1 MDNTCAL
8 PTWMLPLSVSK
19 SKSNALIL
27 KIITQSIQ
35 NIRTDILVH
44 VYQTADQSLIF
55 KNWLKTYNKNNI

>member
-19 SKSNALIL
+19 RKSNALIL

-35 NIRTDILVH
+35 NIRTDILA
-44 VYQTADQSLIF
+44 YQTADQSLIF
-55 KNWLKTYNKNNI
+55 KNWLKTHNKNNI

>member
-19 SKSNALIL
+19 RKSNALIL

-35 NIRTDILVH
+35 NIRTDILA
-44 VYQTADQSLIF
+44 YQTADQSLIF
-55 KNWLKTYNKNNI
+55 MNWLKTYNKNNI

>member
-27 KIITQSIQ
+27 TIISQSIQ
-35 NIRTDILVH
+35 NIRTDILA
-44 VYQTADQSLIF
+44 YQTADQSLIF
-55 KNWLKTYNKNNI
+55 INWLKTYNKNNI

>member
-1 MDNTCAL
+1 MENTCAL

-19 SKSNALIL
+19 RKSNALIL
-27 KIITQSIQ
+27 KIISQSIQ
-35 NIRTDILVH
+35 NIRTDIL

>member
-19 SKSNALIL
+19 RKSNALIL

-35 NIRTDILVH
+35 NIRTDILA
-44 VYQTADQSLIF
+44 YQTADQSLIF
-55 KNWLKTYNKNNI
+55 INWLKTYNKNNI

>member
-19 SKSNALIL
+19 RKSNALIL

-35 NIRTDILVH
+35 NIHTDIL

-55 KNWLKTYNKNNI
+55 INWIKTHNKNNI